1 MQSKLFEPLKIG
13 KMNVKNRTFMAPMSL
28 GYESKDGTINEIM
41 TEYWEARAKGGVGCI
56 IVDALSV
63 DPNVPYLGN
72 TLCFRSD
79 ESIAAYQ
86 KFTDRIHQYG
96 AKVIPQITH
105 PGPESISAF
114 FGVAPVASSVY
125 INSMGQKTRAL
136 KKEELPGII
145 ALYEKGAYDAK
156 RAGFDGIELHCAHA
170 YMLLGSFLSPMRNKR
185 TDEYGGTLDN
195 RSRLLIEVIDA
206 IKAKCGSDFPIILRI
221 SGSERNEQGNTV
233 EDMQYL
239 VPRLIAHGID
249 CFEVSGS
256 TQYEQCHKIIPCHGE
271 VRGLNVGEAQA
282 IKAVSSV
289 PVIVVGKINEP
300 EYAAY
305 LVDSG
310 EVDGVVIGRALLSD
324 PEFVNKTIH
333 DKCDEI
339 APCTACGIGC
349 IGEQTQRRPAS
360 CVINP
365 ALGREK
371 EMTLKLANE
380 KKKALVIGGGI
391 GGMACARVLAIRG
404 HEVTLLEKDDILGGQ
419 LNVACVPPH
428 KQEISKW
435 IIYLKQELKR
445 YAVNV
450 KYGIEA
456 TEKILE
462 DYPADFVVVAT
473 GAKEIIPPIEGVDR
487 ESAITAQ
494 GVLMNETIILGG
506 NILVVGGGMVGCEVC
521 EHLMHQKRGP
531 MAITMIE
538 MQESIGAGMIPNNLE
553 PMMMRLRKYGIHMMT
568 NTKLLAVKGQNVDVE
583 SRGETITLNGFTHI
597 VYACGSQSENRL
609 YELIKDKHPKVF
621 KIGDAKDPRQALEA
635 VKEGWEVG
643 MML

>member
-271 VRGLNVGEAQA
+271 VRGLNVDEAQA

-371 EMTLKLANE
+371 EMTLKPANE

-473 GAKEIIPPIEGVDR
+473 GAKEIIPPIKGVDR

-538 MQESIGAGMIPNNLE
+538 MQESIGAGMIPNNL
-553 PMMMRLRKYGIHMMT
+553 
-568 NTKLLAVKGQNVDVE
+568 
-583 SRGETITLNGFTHI
+583 
-597 VYACGSQSENRL
+597 
-609 YELIKDKHPKVF
+609 
-621 KIGDAKDPRQALEA
+621 
-635 VKEGWEVG
+635 
-643 MML
+643 